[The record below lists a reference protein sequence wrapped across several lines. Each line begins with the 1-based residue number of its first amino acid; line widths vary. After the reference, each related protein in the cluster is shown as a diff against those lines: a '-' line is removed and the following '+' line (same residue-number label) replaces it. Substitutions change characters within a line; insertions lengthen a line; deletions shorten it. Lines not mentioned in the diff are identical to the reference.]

1 MSISDIINGAGAI
14 GAGNRTGDGVKSKD
28 QLGQAEF
35 LELMIAQLKNQ
46 DPFKAMDPSQF
57 LGQLAQFGTVSG
69 IQEMQTAFATLSESM
84 RSSQVLE
91 GATMVGRDVLVA
103 SDQIT
108 LQSEGG
114 VRGALDIPSG
124 ANSVQVNVRDASG
137 QLVRR
142 MSVTPTAGLTDFT
155 WDGVTDNGVRAAAG
169 EYTFEA
175 IANVGGH
182 AESLET
188 LLASRVSSVTIDAT
202 RGLTLNTNDLGAR
215 ALSDVRRVM

>member
-1 MSISDIINGAGAI
+1 MSIADALGGVGAAGAR
-14 GAGNRTGDGVKSKD
+14 GASQGTKSKD

-69 IQEMQTAFATLSESM
+69 IQEMQQAFATLSDSM
-84 RSSQVLE
+84 RSSQVLD

-103 SDQIT
+103 SDEAT
-108 LQSEGG
+108 LGESGS
-114 VRGALDIPSG
+114 VSGAIDIPAG
-124 ANSVQVNVRDASG
+124 ATAVQVNVLDESG

-142 MSVTPTAGLTDFT
+142 MTLPAEVGLRDFT
-155 WDGVTDNGVRAAAG
+155 WDGLKDNGTRADAG
-169 EYTFEA
+169 NYTFEA
-175 IANVGGH
+175 IASADGKT
-182 AESLET
+182 ASLEM
-188 LLASRVSSVTIDAT
+188 LLASRVSSVTIDAA
-202 RGLTLNTNDLGAR
+202 RGLTLNTATLGAH